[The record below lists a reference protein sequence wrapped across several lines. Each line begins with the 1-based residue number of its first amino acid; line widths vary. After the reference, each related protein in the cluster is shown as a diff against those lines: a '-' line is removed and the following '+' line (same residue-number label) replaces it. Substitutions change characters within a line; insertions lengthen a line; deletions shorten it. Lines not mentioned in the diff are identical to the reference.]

1 MRSLPKEQKRGE
13 NLRSGDGDKVIARI
27 CVWPWRK
34 WRCWHSLCVTDG
46 ALQSTVAETE
56 ISSRSTPSPS
66 PSLVT
71 SLVFMITFTGPAMDM
86 SSSGSRLWSWT
97 TQSSSS
103 MCCRYSGCD
112 LHRVVVVFRYWYS
125 CLVNVFRYCSSYTD
139 IHVLSL
145 ILTSSDTGIHVLL
158 STS

>member
-1 MRSLPKEQKRGE
+1 MRPLPKEQKRGE
-13 NLRSGDGDKVIARI
+13 NLRSGDGDNKVIARI
-27 CVWPWRK
+27 SVWPWRK
-34 WRCWHSLCVTDG
+34 WTCWHSLSVTDG

-56 ISSRSTPSPS
+56 IPSRSTPS

-71 SLVFMITFTGPAMDM
+71 SLVFMITFTWPAKDM

-125 CLVNVFRYCSSYTD
+125 CSLVNVFRYCSSYTD
-139 IHVLSL
+139 IHVLL
-145 ILTSSDTGIHVLL
+145 VILTSSDTDIHVLL
-158 STS
+158 LTS